1 MSDNI
6 NESFDENITNDNKK
20 RGSKAGLIILICVL
34 AIIFGGIGAGYTK
47 YKSFTSY
54 EVNNAE
60 KKGEPQTDI
69 QVTIED
75 GSSVR
80 AIANALL
87 QNGVIDSNMQFL
99 YLCSRDGKGDNFQPG
114 EYTFN
119 NYMDFNEIC
128 DVLESGRKDDEQIK
142 ITIKEGA
149 WLKEIAAQLEESGLC
164 TAQEF
169 IDACNSRDYDYDFVA
184 EIPDRDNLLEG
195 YLFPDTYYFAPDMTA
210 HDIVDKM
217 LSRFNDV
224 FDVSLKGA
232 AQLKGVSMDE
242 AVIAASLVESEA
254 RYPDD
259 RAKIASVIYNRLN
272 SGMKLQM
279 DASVLYALG
288 EKKDRVLYAD
298 LEVQE
303 EHNTYYVD
311 GLPVGPIGNP
321 GKDCLEAAV
330 NPADTDYLYYV
341 VDNAE
346 TGEHYFT
353 HDYNDFLNASSRYKS
368 GLE

>member
-1 MSDNI
+1 MS
-6 NESFDENITNDNKK
+6 ENLRETTNGKK
-20 RGSKAGLIILICVL
+20 KGSKVGLIVVICVL
-34 AIIFGGIGAGYTK
+34 AIIAFGIGTAYLK

-54 EVNNAE
+54 EVNSAE
-60 KKGEPQTDI
+60 KKGEPQQDI
-69 QVTIED
+69 AVTIED

-80 AIANALL
+80 AIADALFN
-87 QNGVIDSNMQFL
+87 NGVIDSNMQFL
-99 YLCSRDGKGDNFQPG
+99 YLCKKDERGDSFQPG
-114 EYTFN
+114 AYTFN

-149 WLKEIAAQLEESGLC
+149 WLKEIAAQLEEAGLC
-164 TAQEF
+164 SAQEF
-169 IDACNSRDYDYDFVA
+169 VDACNSRDYDYDFVA

-195 YLFPDTYYFAPDMTA
+195 YLFPDTYYFSTDMTA
-210 HDIVDKM
+210 KDIVDRM

-224 FDVSLKGA
+224 FDVSLRGA
-232 AQLKGVSMDE
+232 AQLKNVSIDE

-254 RYPDD
+254 RFPDD
-259 RAKIASVIYNRLN
+259 RAKISSVIYNRIN
-272 SGMKLQM
+272 AGMKLQM

-303 EHNTYYVD
+303 EHNTYFVD

-330 NPADTDYLYYV
+330 NPAETDYLYYV

-353 HDYNDFLNASSRYKS
+353 NNYNDFLNASSRYKS
-368 GLE
+368 SLGN